1 MSFWNP
7 ERIALLQEVWAK
19 SSHAQLVEH
28 FPGATYN
35 AIRKKAHRLGL
46 PHRNVVIGSQG
57 LPVTTLPAEVAEP
70 EFDPAAA
77 LKQLEA
83 LGYELNK
90 RQTITD
96 RAFTVDTR
104 RFAGDVV
111 KIGVVS
117 DTHLCSR
124 HQQLTHLKT
133 LYQRFYDEGI
143 DTVLHAGDLVEGIRM
158 YRGWELEVLHHGCD
172 EQAAY
177 AVEHYPSHPGM
188 KTYLISGNHD
198 ASFRTNGGVNIV
210 KRVCNRR
217 EDMIFLGDSG
227 AYLDLPGGMKVYLQ
241 HGAKGVPYA
250 RSFRLQKAA
259 ENFPQNTFN
268 DRNRRPDL
276 YIVGHYHV
284 TATLPD
290 YQNIFSMKP
299 GCFQSQ
305 TEFLRRLGLC
315 PDVGGWILEYKLNPD
330 CGGFDLAEI
339 SAKWIPFRET
349 IPNDY

>member
-7 ERIALLQEVWAK
+7 DRIALLKQVWAK
-19 SSHAQLVEH
+19 STHAELVEH

-57 LPVTTLPAEVAEP
+57 LPVTTLPAEAKAE
-70 EFDPAAA
+70 EFDEAAA
-77 LKQLEA
+77 LKELTA
-83 LGYELNK
+83 RGYELQK

-96 RAFTVDTR
+96 RVFTIDTR
-104 RFAGDVV
+104 RFTGDVV

-124 HQQLTHLKT
+124 HQQLTHLKSI
-133 LYQRFYDEGI
+133 YQRFHDEGI
-143 DTVLHAGDLVEGIRM
+143 DTVLHAGDLLEGIRM
-158 YRGWELEVLHHGCD
+158 YRGWELEVLFHGAD

-177 AVEHYPSHPGM
+177 AVEHYPQHPGM
-188 KTYLISGNHD
+188 KTFLISGNHD

-217 EDMIFLGDSG
+217 EDLVFLGDSG
-227 AYLDLPGGMKVYLQ
+227 AYLDLPGGMRAYLH
-241 HGAKGVPYA
+241 HGAGGNA
-250 RSFRLQKAA
+250 FQRSYKIQRAI
-259 ENFPQNTFN
+259 ENFAPEMK
-268 DRNRRPDL
+268 PHL
-276 YIVGHYHV
+276 YIVGHYHITV
-284 TATLPD
+284 TLPD
-290 YQNIFSMKP
+290 YRNVYAMHP

-305 TEFLRRLGLC
+305 TEFLRRLGVG
-315 PDVGGWILEYKLNPD
+315 PDIGGWILEYRVNPD
-330 CGGFDLAEI
+330 SAGFDLTGMKAE
-339 SAKWIPFRET
+339 WIPFRKA